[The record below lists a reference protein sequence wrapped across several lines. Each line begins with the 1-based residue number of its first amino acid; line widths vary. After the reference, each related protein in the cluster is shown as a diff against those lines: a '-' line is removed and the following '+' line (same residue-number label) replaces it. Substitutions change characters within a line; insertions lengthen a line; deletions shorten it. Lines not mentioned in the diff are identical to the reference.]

1 MNLTRSADVD
11 TSPPDVL
18 TNLLL
23 DQFRFAKSYPQ
34 AKLSITKIKAP
45 QFTTKLKVKN

>member
-34 AKLSITKIKAP
+34 VKLSITKIKAP
-45 QFTTKLKVKN
+45 PVYNKT